1 MATGFRDVQRN
12 TVNKNPGY
20 ETLFEKITKKTE
32 GEKKP
37 LSWYRAAVKSESKL
51 YAKDASR
58 YITAEKRDSTG
69 SKNEQDQNMVR
80 RYVVAGHLYMFEYK
94 AKMRWLPYY
103 DRFPLVYVIKSNKN
117 EFFGANLHYLPMKRR
132 IMVVNKL
139 LKNNRIEIPKKCF
152 HKYLHNHVEG
162 FYLDLAADEW
172 DTAILLPTEDFV
184 KDVNGH
190 VFPYS
195 KEDVWK
201 ETNDSYY
208 DNIKAQRVIE
218 GYGKA
223 QDKEMVK

>member
-69 SKNEQDQNMVR
+69 SSNEQDQNMVR